1 MYLVNIERKNYN
13 MRREYN
19 KPLIHINEIHEKDI
33 ILALD
38 ISSSPMNWTAEDEN
52 ESGYK
57 EFEW

>member
-1 MYLVNIERKNYN
+1 